1 MRLPAGKSRN
11 SPSFFCRFAIKP
23 DCGLIMRVIVLCA
36 LIFTFSHLTLA
47 APVIFGPRTR
57 VETSVEAR
65 GFMTSIKG
73 FLGTTKTKAQ
83 NYLPKMFSTVNVVD
97 NRFRKLA
104 KSRDGMK
111 LSPAV
116 KENVKAKLVNLRRGL
131 KKFQGSENRQ
141 QVATLVDEVLS
152 AIHLLRH
159 GQGNQVTAF
168 RELHEGME
176 QLRIAAKE

>member
-1 MRLPAGKSRN
+1 
-11 SPSFFCRFAIKP
+11 
-23 DCGLIMRVIVLCA
+23 MRVIVLCA

-131 KKFQGSENRQ
+131 KKFQGSDNRQ

-159 GQGNQVTAF
+159 GQGNQVGAYRSRF
-168 RELHEGME
+168 VQSIFSSPLIFCVSGSKFDFY
-176 QLRIAAKE
+176 AALVSGDGYQTQPA